1 MRTSRRPE
9 VRQPVRVRRMRT
21 SMCGAARWWSGT
33 TTNCNPGPLS
43 VAGDKVWIAG
53 TLGDVAV
60 VLEQ

>member
-1 MRTSRRPE
+1 
-9 VRQPVRVRRMRT
+9 
-21 SMCGAARWWSGT
+21 MCGAARWWSGT

-60 VLEQ
+60 VLVHHVLRSFSPSVTQLTY

>member
-1 MRTSRRPE
+1 
-9 VRQPVRVRRMRT
+9 MRT